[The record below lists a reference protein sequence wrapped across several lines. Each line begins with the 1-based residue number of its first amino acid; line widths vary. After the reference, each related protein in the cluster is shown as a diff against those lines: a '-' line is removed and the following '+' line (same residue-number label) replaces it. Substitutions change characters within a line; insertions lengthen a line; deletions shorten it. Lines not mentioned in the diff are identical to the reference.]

1 MLTISLASRCWM
13 IGKNGGDA
21 HISLSGS
28 PPRSLLLVQSLMH
41 VSFYLGA
48 VKPNIR
54 QDAVVEGLQVS
65 DMASNAQV
73 QRLALAR
80 SLELS
85 LPQGASQHQERHGS
99 TLPVRSKPGE

>member
-1 MLTISLASRCWM
+1 MHAPRQRLRPWQAATRSLEPPAYAHHRSRQQM
-13 IGKNGGDA
+13 QDA

-28 PPRSLLLVQSLMH
+28 PPRSLVLVQSPMH

-48 VKPNIR
+48 VKPNVR
-54 QDAVVEGLQVS
+54 QDAIVEGLQVS
-65 DMASNAQV
+65 DMASDAQV

-85 LPQGASQHQERHGS
+85 LP
-99 TLPVRSKPGE
+99 P

>member
-1 MLTISLASRCWM
+1 MLTISLASRRRM
-13 IGKNGGDA
+13 VGENGGDA

-28 PPRSLLLVQSLMH
+28 PRRSLLLVQSPMH

-54 QDAVVEGLQVS
+54 QDAIVEGLQVS
-65 DMASNAQV
+65 DMASDAQV

-85 LPQGASQHQERHGS
+85 LPVSKSASRETRIDA
-99 TLPVRSKPGE
+99 P